1 MNLRVSLWSPRAAVL
16 YCAAMELNLL
26 ERLCALH
33 STPGDEGEVF
43 EALLTCWREQG
54 LDTRRLG
61 AYAVVAEPGERKKS
75 DTILLVAHA
84 DSPGFIVEAIRSPT
98 ELSVL
103 TLGGIHP
110 AGGERVVL
118 KCAAGKVMG
127 TLQAPPEA
135 WSRTMALTVL
145 LDVPC
150 AAVAKGDRLCWE
162 PVWRVEAGRVT
173 SPFLDNRI
181 GCALVAEWYAH
192 HSALLAECNVVLAAT
207 AMEEVN
213 GFGAK
218 VLAREVAA
226 DAVIV
231 LDVTYTSEKMG
242 VAMDQGAVVTL
253 SDNSVLLSPAVRDR
267 LLAAPVPLQ
276 TEVYNYAGTDARAF
290 PEAGWRAPVC
300 PLLLATEGNHSP
312 REEVSVADLAAW
324 PKAVAAVARALCAQS
339 IG

>member
-1 MNLRVSLWSPRAAVL
+1 
-16 YCAAMELNLL
+16 MELELL
-26 ERLCALH
+26 EKLCGLH

-43 EALLTCWREQG
+43 EALLAQWRAQG

-84 DSPGFIVEAIRSPT
+84 DSPGFIVEAVCSPT

-110 AGGERVVL
+110 AGGERLRL
-118 KCAAGKVMG
+118 KCAAGEVLG
-127 TLQAPPEA
+127 TLQAPPEE
-135 WSRTMALTVL
+135 WSRTMALRVVL
-145 LDVPC
+145 DAPC
-150 AAVAKGDRLCWE
+150 TAVAKGDRLCWARA
-162 PVWRVEAGRVT
+162 WRVAEGRVT

-218 VLAREVAA
+218 VLAREVKA

-231 LDVTYTSEKMG
+231 LDVTYTSEKMA
-242 VAMDQGAVVTL
+242 VAMGQGAVVTL
-253 SDNSVLLSPAVRDR
+253 SDNSVLLSPALRDR

-312 REEVSVADLAAW
+312 SERVAVADLEAW
-324 PKAVAAVARALCAQS
+324 PKAIAAVARVLCAQP
-339 IG
+339 IM